1 MEGSPVDRL
10 FYFGLILAAFI
21 TISRRGIDWSFV
33 VSKNWP
39 VFLFYA
45 YLLIT
50 VLWAE
55 SSIVSFKR
63 WVKDFGNIFVV
74 LVILT
79 EVNPQQAFRAVFV
92 RCAYLLIPLSI
103 VLIRYFPS
111 LGRTYSR
118 SGGMEATG
126 VTFQK
131 NSLGAMVLVCT
142 LVLIWDWLERSKL
155 HKRALSQV
163 ERYVPLMMILMA
175 GYLLDKSNSKTSIAC
190 LLLGA
195 GILAAVKLPVLREKI
210 GRFGGYALA
219 GIAAFYTLDQM
230 FGLTE
235 VIVRSMGRD
244 MTFTGRTEVW
254 SAIICLE
261 DRSHFRHR
269 FLQFLVE

>member
-33 VSKNWP
+33 ISKNWP

-126 VTFQK
+126 VTSSEEFSWS
-131 NSLGAMVLVCT
+131 NGPRMHPGTDLGL
-142 LVLIWDWLERSKL
+142 
-155 HKRALSQV
+155 
-163 ERYVPLMMILMA
+163 A
-175 GYLLDKSNSKTSIAC
+175 G
-190 LLLGA
+190 
-195 GILAAVKLPVLREKI
+195 AVKAAQASPKP
-210 GRFGGYALA
+210 GGEICPSHDDPHG
-219 GIAAFYTLDQM
+219 GISPRQ
-230 FGLTE
+230 
-235 VIVRSMGRD
+235 I
-244 MTFTGRTEVW
+244 
-254 SAIICLE
+254 
-261 DRSHFRHR
+261 
-269 FLQFLVE
+269 